1 MADDNNLYFIPLL
14 SHALESDDPARAME
28 DAFRKIRLLGE
39 QPDYEEGFR
48 QFVAFIKAA
57 LKPSGEDS
65 EERIQRVRDAV
76 YRLIYSL
83 ATNTFKG
90 DKEQKDALIKAL
102 ISTPGW
108 NSEYERIKEEAQD
121 FLAPEIPIRFEVLRG
136 DRFIG
141 SAPVSPVPASISPVP
156 PGSYTIRFSNGR
168 VLWEG
173 DFTKEDVI
181 WAFAYP
187 GKELPM
193 AAETEAIQREPTRS
207 ISLLKGE
214 LIIHIFAGLE
224 TGELRIVHGKT
235 L

>member
-1 MADDNNLYFIPLL
+1 MTDNNNLYFIPIIAQ
-14 SHALESDDPARAME
+14 ALESDDPARAM
-28 DAFRKIRLLGE
+28 DQAFRKIRELGE
-39 QPDYEEGFR
+39 QPDYKEGFW
-48 QFVAFIKAA
+48 QFEEFIKAT
-57 LKPSGEDS
+57 LKSSCEDS
-65 EERIQRVRDAV
+65 EEKIQWLRDAV

-83 ATNTFKG
+83 ATDTFEGDEKQKG
-90 DKEQKDALIKAL
+90 AIIRAFRNLPE
-102 ISTPGW
+102 W
-108 NSEYERIKEEAQD
+108 NSEHERIKEEAED
-121 FLAPEIPIRFEVLRG
+121 FVAPEIPIELEVLRKVK
-136 DRFIG
+136 IMG
-141 SAPVSPVPASISPVP
+141 SVSISSVPASISHIP